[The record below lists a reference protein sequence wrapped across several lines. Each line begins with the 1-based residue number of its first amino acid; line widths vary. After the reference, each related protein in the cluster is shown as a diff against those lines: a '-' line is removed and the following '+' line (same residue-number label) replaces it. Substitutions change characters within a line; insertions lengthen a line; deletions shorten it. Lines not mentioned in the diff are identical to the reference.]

1 MKTVV
6 VSRIAWAGIALSLV
20 AVALGITLWLA
31 SAPTAEAAITCNSE
45 APLGMEVLQW
55 DGGGCYFGWGGG

>member
-20 AVALGITLWLA
+20 AAALGVALWLA

-45 APLGMEVLQW
+45 APSGMEVLQW
-55 DGGGCYFGWGGG
+55 ADGGCYFGWGGG